1 MPERIGLNRRNFLKL
16 GSLAALT
23 VPAVAAAGNI
33 AKGESSAKQPDLSVF
48 KRFDFKYSPIGIHFA
63 LKKPD
68 QIPPIRRKAAF
79 CEMIKIAQQGESFYA
94 AKDDHEC
101 KAALIPLGLSE
112 PDPIFSSGQI
122 GPKLGVYDNARA
134 NRNIY
139 ANMYK
144 VEKDTVKFVVF
155 APLDKLS
162 FNPDLLIITA
172 DPRQAEIIL
181 RAMSYRTGAAWSAKG
196 TTVMGCVYLYLYP
209 YITGELN
216 MMVTGLHHGMIARQ
230 LFPEGLLFLSIP
242 YQIIPETARNLEEM
256 EWDLPQYSGGKEAH
270 IERMKK
276 ISNEL
281 HEEFNVPG
289 SD

>member
-1 MPERIGLNRRNFLKL
+1 MSEGTSLNRRNFLKL
-16 GSLAALT
+16 GGLAAVT
-23 VPAVAAAGNI
+23 VPPAAAAGEI
-33 AKGESSAKQPDLSVF
+33 IKGEHSTKKLDLSVF
-48 KRFDFKYSPIGIHFA
+48 KRFGFSYAPIGIKFA

-68 QIPPIRRKAAF
+68 PLPPIKGKAAF
-79 CEMIKIAQQGESFYA
+79 CEMIKIAQKGESFYA

-139 ANMYK
+139 TNMYR
-144 VEKDTVKFVVF
+144 VEKNTVKYVIF
-155 APLDKLS
+155 APLDRLL
-162 FNPDLLIITA
+162 FDPDLLIITA
-172 DPRQAEIIL
+172 RPHQAEIIL
-181 RAMSYRTGAAWSAKG
+181 RAMSYRTGAAWNAKG

-209 YITGELN
+209 YLTGELN

-242 YQIIPETARNLEEM
+242 YQIIPEITQNLREM

-281 HEEFNVPG
+281 QEEFSLPG

>member
-1 MPERIGLNRRNFLKL
+1 MSERTSLNRRNFLKL
-16 GSLAALT
+16 GSLAAVT
-23 VPAVAAAGNI
+23 VSAAAAAGNI
-33 AKGESSAKQPDLSVF
+33 VKGEPSTKQLDLSVF
-48 KRFDFKYSPIGIHFA
+48 KRFDFNYSPIGVRFA

-68 QIPPIRRKAAF
+68 QIPPMKGKAAF
-79 CEMIKIAQQGESFYA
+79 CEMIKIAQKGESFYA
-94 AKDDHEC
+94 AKDNHEC

-122 GPKLGVYDNARA
+122 GPKLGVYNDARA

-144 VEKDTVKFVVF
+144 VEKNTVKYVIF
-155 APLDKLS
+155 APLNKLLFS
-162 FNPDLLIITA
+162 PDLLIITA
-172 DPRQAEIIL
+172 SPSQAEIIL
-181 RAMSYRTGAAWSAKG
+181 RAMSYRTGAAWNAKG

-209 YITGELN
+209 YVTGELN

-242 YQIIPETARNLEEM
+242 YQIIREITQNLKEM

-281 HEEFNVPG
+281 HKEFNIPG

>member
-1 MPERIGLNRRNFLKL
+1 MSKRTSLNRRNFLKL
-16 GSLAALT
+16 GSLAAVT
-23 VPAVAAAGNI
+23 IPAAATARNI
-33 AKGESSAKQPDLSVF
+33 AKGEPSTRQLDLSVF
-48 KRFDFKYSPIGIHFA
+48 RRFDFNYSPIGVRFA

-68 QIPPIRRKAAF
+68 QIPPMKGKAAF
-79 CEMIKIAQQGESFYA
+79 CEMIKVAQKGESFYA
-94 AKDDHEC
+94 AKDNHEC

-112 PDPIFSSGQI
+112 PDPIFGSGQI
-122 GPKLGVYDNARA
+122 GPKLGVYNDARA

-144 VEKDTVKFVVF
+144 VEKNTVKYVIF
-155 APLDKLS
+155 APLDKLL

-172 DPRQAEIIL
+172 NPSQAEIIL
-181 RAMSYRTGAAWSAKG
+181 RAMSYRTGAAWNAKG

-209 YITGELN
+209 YVTGELN

-242 YQIIPETARNLEEM
+242 YQIIPEITQNLKEM

-276 ISNEL
+276 ISTEL
-281 HEEFNVPG
+281 HEEFNILG

>member
-1 MPERIGLNRRNFLKL
+1 MSERTGLNRRNFLKL
-16 GSLAALT
+16 GSLAAVT

-33 AKGESSAKQPDLSVF
+33 AKGESSTKQLDLSVF
-48 KRFDFKYSPIGIHFA
+48 KRFDFNYSPIGINFA

-68 QIPPIRRKAAF
+68 QISPIKRKAAF
-79 CEMIKIAQQGESFYA
+79 CEMIKIAQKGESFYA

-112 PDPIFSSGQI
+112 PDPIISSGQI

-144 VEKDTVKFVVF
+144 VEKNTVKYVVF
-155 APLDKLS
+155 APLEKLL
-162 FNPDLLIITA
+162 FNPDLLVITA
-172 DPRQAEIIL
+172 NPHQAEIIL
-181 RAMSYRTGAAWSAKG
+181 RAMSYRTGAAWNAKG

-209 YITGELN
+209 YVTGELN

-242 YQIIPETARNLEEM
+242 YQIIPEITQNLEEM
-256 EWDLPQYSGGKEAH
+256 EWNLPQYSGGKEAH

-281 HEEFNVPG
+281 HEEFNIQG

>member
-1 MPERIGLNRRNFLKL
+1 MSERTSLNRRNFLKL
-16 GSLAALT
+16 GGLAAVTLR
-23 VPAVAAAGNI
+23 VASAAGNV
-33 AKGESSAKQPDLSVF
+33 AKGERSTQQLDLSVF
-48 KRFDFKYSPIGIHFA
+48 KRFDFNYAPIGVRFA

-68 QIPPIRRKAAF
+68 QIPPMKGKAAF
-79 CEMIKIAQQGESFYA
+79 CEMIKIAQKGESFYA
-94 AKDDHEC
+94 AEDNHEC

-122 GPKLGVYDNARA
+122 GPKLGVYNDARA

-144 VEKDTVKFVVF
+144 VEKNTVKYVIF
-155 APLDKLS
+155 APLDKIL

-172 DPRQAEIIL
+172 NPHQAEIIL
-181 RAMSYRTGAAWSAKG
+181 RAMSYRTGAAWNAKG

-209 YITGELN
+209 YVTGELN

-242 YQIIPETARNLEEM
+242 YQIIPEITQNLKEM

-276 ISNEL
+276 ISIEL
-281 HEEFNVPG
+281 HEEFNIP
-289 SD
+289 

>member
-1 MPERIGLNRRNFLKL
+1 MSERTSLKRRNLLKL
-16 GSLAALT
+16 GGLAAVT
-23 VPAVAAAGNI
+23 VPAAAAVGNI
-33 AKGESSAKQPDLSVF
+33 AKGESSTDQLDLSVF
-48 KRFDFKYSPIGIHFA
+48 KRFDFNYSPIGVRFA

-68 QIPPIRRKAAF
+68 QIPPMKGKAAF
-79 CEMIKIAQQGESFYA
+79 CEMIKIAQKGESFYA

-122 GPKLGVYDNARA
+122 GPKLGVYNDARA

-144 VEKDTVKFVVF
+144 VEKNTVKYVIF
-155 APLDKLS
+155 APLDKLLFS
-162 FNPDLLIITA
+162 PDLLIITA
-172 DPRQAEIIL
+172 SPSQAEIIL
-181 RAMSYRTGAAWSAKG
+181 RAMSYRTGAAWNAKG

-209 YITGELN
+209 YVTGELN

-242 YQIIPETARNLEEM
+242 YQIIPEITQNLKEM
-256 EWDLPQYSGGKEAH
+256 EWNLPQYSGGKEAH
-270 IERMKK
+270 IERMKN

-281 HEEFNVPG
+281 NKEFNILG

>member
-1 MPERIGLNRRNFLKL
+1 MSERKGLNRRNFLKL
-16 GSLAALT
+16 GSLAAVT
-23 VPAVAAAGNI
+23 IPAAAGEIIN
-33 AKGESSAKQPDLSVF
+33 AGPPTKQLDLSVF
-48 KRFDFKYSPIGIHFA
+48 NRFDFDYPPIGIKFA

-68 QIPPIRRKAAF
+68 QTPPIKDKAAF
-79 CEMIKIAQQGESFYA
+79 CEMIKIAQEGVSFYA
-94 AKDDHEC
+94 SKDDHEC

-112 PDPIFSSGQI
+112 PDPIFSSGQV
-122 GPKLGVYDNARA
+122 GPKLGVYADARA

-144 VEKDTVKFVVF
+144 VEKDTVKYVVF

-162 FNPDLLIITA
+162 FSPDLLIVTA
-172 DPRQAEIIL
+172 TPHQAEIIL
-181 RAMSYRTGAAWSAKG
+181 RAMSYRTGAAWNAKG

-209 YITGELN
+209 YVTGELN

-230 LFPEGLLFLSIP
+230 LFPPGLLFLSIP
-242 YQIIPETARNLEEM
+242 YQIIPEITQNLNEM

-270 IERMKK
+270 IERMKR
-276 ISNEL
+276 ISTEL
-281 HEEFNVPG
+281 HKEFNIPG

>member
-1 MPERIGLNRRNFLKL
+1 MPERKGLNRRNFMMLGGLVAVTASAATAAEKIIKSDRSTKL
-16 GSLAALT
+16 
-23 VPAVAAAGNI
+23 
-33 AKGESSAKQPDLSVF
+33 PDLSVF
-48 KRFDFKYSPIGIHFA
+48 KRFDFDYPPIGVKFA

-68 QIPPIRRKAAF
+68 QLPPIKAKAAF
-79 CEMIKIAQQGESFYA
+79 CEMIKIAQKGDSFYA

-112 PDPIFSSGQI
+112 PDPIFNSGQI

-144 VEKDTVKFVVF
+144 VEKNTVKYVVF

-162 FNPDLLIITA
+162 FSPDLLIVTA
-172 DPRQAEIIL
+172 TPHQAEIIL
-181 RAMSYRTGAAWSAKG
+181 RAMSYRTGAAWNAKG

-209 YITGELN
+209 YLTGELN

-230 LFPEGLLFLSIP
+230 LYPEGLLFLSIP
-242 YQIIPETARNLEEM
+242 YQIIPEITQNLNVM

-281 HEEFNVPG
+281 HNEFSVPE

>member
-1 MPERIGLNRRNFLKL
+1 MSERTSLNRRNFLKL
-16 GSLAALT
+16 GGLAAVTL
-23 VPAVAAAGNI
+23 PVASAAGSI
-33 AKGESSAKQPDLSVF
+33 AKGEPSAKQPDLSVF
-48 KRFDFKYSPIGIHFA
+48 RRFDFNYSPIGVGFA

-68 QIPPIRRKAAF
+68 QIPRMKGKAAF
-79 CEMIKIAQQGESFYA
+79 CEMIKIAQKGESFYA

-112 PDPIFSSGQI
+112 PDPIISSGQI

-144 VEKDTVKFVVF
+144 VGKNSVQYVIF
-155 APLDKLS
+155 APLDKLMFS
-162 FNPDLLIITA
+162 PDLLIITA
-172 DPRQAEIIL
+172 NPHQAEIIL
-181 RAMSYRTGAAWSAKG
+181 RAMSYRTGAAWNAKG

-209 YITGELN
+209 YVTGELN

-242 YQIIPETARNLEEM
+242 YHIIPEITQNLKDM

-276 ISNEL
+276 ISDAL
-281 HEEFNVPG
+281 HKEFNIPG
-289 SD
+289 TD

>member
-1 MPERIGLNRRNFLKL
+1 M
-16 GSLAALT
+16 
-23 VPAVAAAGNI
+23 
-33 AKGESSAKQPDLSVF
+33 KG
-48 KRFDFKYSPIGIHFA
+48 
-63 LKKPD
+63 
-68 QIPPIRRKAAF
+68 KAAF
-79 CEMIKIAQQGESFYA
+79 CEMIKIAQKGESFYA

-122 GPKLGVYDNARA
+122 GPKLGVYNDARA

-139 ANMYK
+139 TNMYK
-144 VEKDTVKFVVF
+144 VGKNTVKYVIF
-155 APLDKLS
+155 APLDKLL

-172 DPRQAEIIL
+172 SPHQAEIIL
-181 RAMSYRTGAAWSAKG
+181 RAMSYRTGAAWNAKG

-209 YITGELN
+209 YVTGELN

-242 YQIIPETARNLEEM
+242 YQIIPEITQNLKEM

-276 ISNEL
+276 ISIEL
-281 HEEFNVPG
+281 HEELNIPG

>member
-1 MPERIGLNRRNFLKL
+1 MSESTSLNRRNFLKL
-16 GSLAALT
+16 GSLAAVT
-23 VPAVAAAGNI
+23 IPAAATARNI
-33 AKGESSAKQPDLSVF
+33 AKGEPSTRQLDLSVF
-48 KRFDFKYSPIGIHFA
+48 RRFDFNYSPIGVRFA

-68 QIPPIRRKAAF
+68 QIPPMKGKAAF
-79 CEMIKIAQQGESFYA
+79 CEMIKVAQKGESFYA

-122 GPKLGVYDNARA
+122 GPKLGVYNDARG

-144 VEKDTVKFVVF
+144 VEKNTVKYVIF
-155 APLDKLS
+155 APLDKLL

-172 DPRQAEIIL
+172 NPSQAEIIL
-181 RAMSYRTGAAWSAKG
+181 RAMSYRTGAAWNAKG

-209 YITGELN
+209 YVTGELN

-242 YQIIPETARNLEEM
+242 YQIIPDITQNLKEM

-281 HEEFNVPG
+281 HKEFSVLE

>member
-1 MPERIGLNRRNFLKL
+1 MSESTSLNRRNFLKL
-16 GSLAALT
+16 GSLAAVT
-23 VPAVAAAGNI
+23 IPAAAAAGNI
-33 AKGESSAKQPDLSVF
+33 AKGEPSTKQPDLSVF
-48 KRFDFKYSPIGIHFA
+48 KRFDFNYSPIGVRFA

-68 QIPPIRRKAAF
+68 QIPPMKGKAAF
-79 CEMIKIAQQGESFYA
+79 CEMIKIAQKGESFYA

-122 GPKLGVYDNARA
+122 GPKLGVYNDARA

-144 VEKDTVKFVVF
+144 VEKNTVKYVIF
-155 APLDKLS
+155 APLDKLL

-172 DPRQAEIIL
+172 NPSQAEIIL
-181 RAMSYRTGAAWSAKG
+181 RAMSYRTGAAWNAKG

-209 YITGELN
+209 YVTGELN

-242 YQIIPETARNLEEM
+242 YQIIPEITQNLKEM
-256 EWDLPQYSGGKEAH
+256 EWDLPQYSGGKDSH
-270 IERMKK
+270 IERMKR

-281 HEEFNVPG
+281 HKEFSILE